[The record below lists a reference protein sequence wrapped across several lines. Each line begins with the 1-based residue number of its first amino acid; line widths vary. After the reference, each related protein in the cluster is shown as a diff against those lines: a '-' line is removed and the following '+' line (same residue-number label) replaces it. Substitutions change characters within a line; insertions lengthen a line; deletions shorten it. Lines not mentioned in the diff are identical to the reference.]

1 MVIYRSFHKYNC
13 LFLFYKVTN
22 SIYDDQRNIYNVRQI
37 QRRTCY
43 RPTNFNLKVGVWEN
57 KNGSYATYR
66 EARLS
71 SWVCNICDSPF
82 AAFKELKYHK
92 SESHS
97 YWLIEWFDFVFLGE
111 LVCKSENISSG
122 QSHTDSSSIGC
133 LFWATNYQILG
144 EFFSSMPQ
152 LPYLS
157 LNRTRIFKSYR
168 LIILYTWQS
177 NRLIDSCMF
186 WLIADCF
193 DICLLSTWL
202 LVWRIYFS

>member
-1 MVIYRSFHKYNC
+1 MVIYRTFHKDNC

-82 AAFKELKYHK
+82 AAFKELKDHK
-92 SESHS
+92 SETHS
-97 YWLIEWFDFVFLGE
+97 YWLIEWFDFAFLGE
-111 LVCKSENISSG
+111 LVCTPENINSG
-122 QSHTDSSSIGC
+122 QSHAESSSIDC
-133 LFWATNYQILG
+133 LCWASNQQNIGRTFLVDASGTI
-144 EFFSSMPQ
+144 PQ
-152 LPYLS
+152 LRELEIS
-157 LNRTRIFKSYR
+157 TRID
-168 LIILYTWQS
+168 W
-177 NRLIDSCMF
+177 
-186 WLIADCF
+186 
-193 DICLLSTWL
+193 
-202 LVWRIYFS
+202 